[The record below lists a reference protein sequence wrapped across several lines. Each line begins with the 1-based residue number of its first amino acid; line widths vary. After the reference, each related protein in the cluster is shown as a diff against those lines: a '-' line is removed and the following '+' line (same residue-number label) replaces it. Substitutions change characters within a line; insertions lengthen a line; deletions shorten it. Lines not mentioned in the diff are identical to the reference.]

1 MQEGF
6 GSKNA
11 SSNCSWS
18 PALYRCSPCCR
29 STLWTHTGV
38 CTHALTR
45 ACPLF
50 FLNLSTAEQLK
61 QMALQQV
68 APQSAAYQ

>member
-1 MQEGF
+1 MQKGF

-29 STLWTHTGV
+29 STLWAHAGV
-38 CTHALTR
+38 CTRALTR

-50 FLNLSTAEQLK
+50 FLDLLTAEQLK
-61 QMALQQV
+61 QTALQV